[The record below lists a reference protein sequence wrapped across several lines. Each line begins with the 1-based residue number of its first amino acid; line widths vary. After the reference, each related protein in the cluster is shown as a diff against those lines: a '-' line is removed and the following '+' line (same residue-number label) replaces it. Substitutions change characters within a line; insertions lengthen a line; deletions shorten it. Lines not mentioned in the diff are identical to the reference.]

1 MHILAGIL
9 EIASIKIVFK
19 QNRLGIDT
27 LSAEKMKLQP
37 SDIVGIN
44 KLNIEDSRIPK
55 SINDSL
61 YDTDALNRTSW
72 EENSGFQHISNRKAV
87 LKSIIITK

>member
-1 MHILAGIL
+1 
-9 EIASIKIVFK
+9 
-19 QNRLGIDT
+19 
-27 LSAEKMKLQP
+27 MKLQP
-37 SDIVGIN
+37 PDIVGID

-55 SINDSL
+55 SMSF

>member
-37 SDIVGIN
+37 PYIVDIN

-55 SINDSL
+55 SMSF